1 MALLEWRIKK
11 KLSVFFVVAG
21 VAALSIFLYVYKS
34 LPSPNCTDNKQN
46 QSEEGIDCG
55 GPCEPCVVAPK
66 DIITLWTRVFEL
78 KGGVYEVA
86 SLIQNPNLFYGLPKV
101 KYVFRLYD
109 EQNVLVAVEGG
120 ETFIGPQDKF
130 VIFAT
135 DIKTGT
141 RKPQKA
147 DVEIAYISKWQFF
160 EQKMLP
166 LVVSQ
171 KKFSNTPFA
180 SLEAK
185 LMNSSLGVVQN
196 VEAAAVLYNKDGNVF
211 GASLSKIDSIEGQ
224 SSRRVI
230 FTWPYSFPVEPVS
243 SEIFTRTKVF

>member
-1 MALLEWRIKK
+1 MALIDWRIKK
-11 KLSVFFVVAG
+11 KLSVFLIVAVVMALFV
-21 VAALSIFLYVYKS
+21 FLYVYKS
-34 LPSPNCTDNKQN
+34 LPNPSCSDNKQN
-46 QSEEGIDCG
+46 QSEEGVDCG
-55 GPCEPCVVAPK
+55 GPCEQCVVAPK

-86 SLIQNPNLFYGLPKV
+86 SLIQNPNLFYGLSKV
-101 KYVFRLYD
+101 KYSFKLYD
-109 EQNVLVAVEGG
+109 SQNVLVAAKEG

-147 DVEIAYISKWQFF
+147 DVEIAYVSKWQYI

-171 KKFSNTPFA
+171 KKFSNIPFA

-185 LMNSSLGVVQN
+185 LVNSSLGAVQN
-196 VEAAAVLYNKDGNVF
+196 IEVAAVLYDKDGNAF
-211 GASLSKIDSIEGQ
+211 GASLSKIDSVEGQ
-224 SSRRVI
+224 SSRSVV
-230 FTWPYSFPVEPVS
+230 FTWPRSFTTEPIS